1 MIPTR
6 QPIPGVGDLLAH
18 LRSFCLPWRALTI
31 AIDGRNGAGKT
42 SVARYLAWQ
51 LGMPVLETDLWLS
64 STSPVT
70 HRIEEIR
77 EVMRARHHRD
87 RPVIIEGVMMLRT
100 LELLGVQPDYL
111 IFVTNEALE
120 ADPEEDDE
128 DRGGAAVPV
137 RGGRRLPEGAP
148 ASEAR
153 GLPCDLAGAGGE
165 GRQAGGDGGY
175 RDILTENLVQCATSN
190 PSMNSRYIP

>member
-111 IFVTNEALE
+111 IFVT
-120 ADPEEDDE
+120 
-128 DRGGAAVPV
+128 RGGAAVPV

-175 RDILTENLVQCATSN
+175 RDILTENLVHCSTSN
-190 PSMNSRYIP
+190 